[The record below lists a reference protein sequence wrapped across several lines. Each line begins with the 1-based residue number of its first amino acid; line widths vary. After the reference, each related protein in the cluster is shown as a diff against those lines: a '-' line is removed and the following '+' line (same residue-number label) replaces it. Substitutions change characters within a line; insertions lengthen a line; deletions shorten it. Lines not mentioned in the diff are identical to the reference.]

1 MLRKALI
8 AAAALVVAGAA
19 VFFVLTMPRGL
30 DALPNHRA
38 DVPNGA
44 YLFIA
49 AGCASCHAA
58 PDAGEAERTTVL
70 AGGQAF
76 RSPFGTFY
84 APNIS
89 PDKEHGIGDWTT
101 LDFVN
106 AMKFGFA
113 PGGKHLYPA
122 FPYTTYQRMR
132 VEDLMD
138 MKAYLDT
145 LPPVASD
152 PPRHQV
158 PFPFNI
164 RRGLGLWKLLY
175 VDGETLET
183 GARDPVPARGAYL
196 VEALGHCQECH
207 TPRNFIGG
215 PIRSR
220 AFSGGRAPEGE
231 GRIPNIT
238 PHEDGI
244 GDWSEADIVTALESG
259 FTPDFD
265 SLGGTMAKVVANTA
279 RLTPEDR
286 AAIAAYLKSLPPIPS
301 ESGRG
306 RGRGRSGDNSG
317 NGSND

>member
-1 MLRKALI
+1 MLRKVLI
-8 AAAALVVAGAA
+8 AAVALVVVGAA
-19 VFFVLTMPRGL
+19 VFLVLTMPRGL

-38 DVPNGA
+38 DVANGA

-49 AGCASCHAA
+49 GGCASCHAA
-58 PDAGEAERTTVL
+58 PDAGDPEKTTVL

-89 PDKEHGIGDWTT
+89 PDEEHGIGKWTV

-122 FPYTTYQRMR
+122 FPYTSYQRMR

-138 MKAYLDT
+138 MKVYLDT

-152 PPRHQV
+152 PPQHRL

-175 VDGETLET
+175 VDGETLDT
-183 GARDPVPARGAYL
+183 GALDPVQARGAYL

-215 PIRSR
+215 PIRGH
-220 AFSGGRAPEGE
+220 AFAGGPAPEGK

-238 PHEDGI
+238 PDPDDGI
-244 GDWSEADIVTALESG
+244 GEWSEADIVTALETG

-265 SLGGTMAKVVANTA
+265 SLGGTMAKVVGNTA
-279 RLTPEDR
+279 QLTPEDR
-286 AAIAAYLKSLPPIPS
+286 AAIAAYLKNLSPIS
-301 ESGRG
+301 SDSDRG
-306 RGRGRSGDNSG
+306 RGRGG
-317 NGSND
+317 NEGEGSSSD

>member
-1 MLRKALI
+1 MLRKLLI
-8 AAAALVVAGAA
+8 AVVALAGLGAA

-30 DALPNHRA
+30 DSLPNHRA
-38 DVPNGA
+38 DVASGA

-49 AGCASCHAA
+49 GGCASCHAA
-58 PDAGEAERTTVL
+58 PEAGDAGKTTVL

-76 RSPFGTFY
+76 ISPFGTFY

-89 PDKEHGIGDWTT
+89 PDEEHGIGKWTA

-132 VEDLMD
+132 VEDMMD
-138 MKAYLDT
+138 LKAYLDT

-152 PPRHQV
+152 PPANQV

-175 VDGETLET
+175 VDGETLDT
-183 GARDPVPARGAYL
+183 SGLDAVHARGAYL

-215 PIRSR
+215 PIKSR
-220 AFSGGRAPEGE
+220 AFAGGPAPEGR

-238 PHEDGI
+238 PDPDDGI
-244 GDWSEADIVTALESG
+244 GEWSEADIVTALETG

-265 SLGGTMAKVVANTA
+265 SLGGTMAKVIGNTA
-279 RLTPEDR
+279 RLTLADR
-286 AAIAAYLKSLPPIPS
+286 QAIAAYLKSLPAIPS
-301 ESGRG
+301 DSGRG
-306 RGRGRSGDNSG
+306 RGRGGSESG
-317 NGSND
+317 NGG